1 MIFIQ
6 HIAPNPGYRYF
17 RLTIDKIVSTL
28 TSQLPIYSWDIYDGS
43 AWTVTTMTSNSAPSP
58 NVASMIDAGADAYKT
73 HDGSSATFAQPA
85 GTYASQVKSPSDW
98 HKLDVGS
105 GNTADVLDALK
116 AGLQSPLSGMGTAF
130 FALMAHRSG
139 QLATIAH
146 TWRHVVWADNLFS
159 GASLRGASNWVWIEL
174 PRGFLLNR
182 ALFETGDVAE
192 LVEGLAD
199 QLPGPFE
206 DRQRAQP
213 EEVHLQ

>member
-105 GNTADVLDALK
+105 GNGFMPTKIRVAWYNTGGYDLTGVDFVLAGSNDDSAWTTLK
-116 AGLQSPLSGMGTAF
+116 SWT
-130 FALMAHRSG
+130 G
-139 QLATIAH
+139 QTSKTHQTLTEYTI
-146 TWRHVVWADNLFS
+146 
-159 GASLRGASNWVWIEL
+159 
-174 PRGFLLNR
+174 
-182 ALFETGDVAE
+182 
-192 LVEGLAD
+192 
-199 QLPGPFE
+199 
-206 DRQRAQP
+206 
-213 EEVHLQ
+213 